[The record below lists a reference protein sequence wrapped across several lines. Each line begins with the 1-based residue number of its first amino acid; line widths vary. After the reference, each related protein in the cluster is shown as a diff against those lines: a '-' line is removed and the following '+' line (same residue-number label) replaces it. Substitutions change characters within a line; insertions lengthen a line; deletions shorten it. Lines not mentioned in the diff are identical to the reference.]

1 MNVSFSHG
9 FIGKHELKSCLGSS
23 NSVGNNRGFN
33 GEREKSTDES
43 TIVASTESMESLG
56 DQKEK
61 E

>member
-1 MNVSFSHG
+1 MNASFSHG
-9 FIGKHELKSCLGSS
+9 FIGKHELKSCMGSS
-23 NSVGNNRGFN
+23 NSVGN
-33 GEREKSTDES
+33 KSTDES